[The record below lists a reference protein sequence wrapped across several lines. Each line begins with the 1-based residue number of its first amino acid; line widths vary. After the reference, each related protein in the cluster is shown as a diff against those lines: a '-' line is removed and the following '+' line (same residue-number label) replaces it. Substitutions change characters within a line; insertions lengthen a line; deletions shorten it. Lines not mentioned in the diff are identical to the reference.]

1 VLTLQDVAER
11 RRVQPRAEHG
21 PYGAGLCQHRD
32 ADRHDPPLQRGIL
45 PRVRPQRRVEDRGL
59 DPIRVD
65 DAGRNPVAGV
75 RRHEDDAVGR
85 DEPDRFPVLDAG
97 RLAAQRFELRRAGVV
112 GRHERTQHR
121 ERRDR
126 VLDLLIDGHRDRA
139 HDLDVLLIHLRL
151 LLLPRPEN
159 EDARERRERQRRQ
172 DGEQRKDGPE
182 RNPAR
187 RHG

>member
-1 VLTLQDVAER
+1 M
-11 RRVQPRAEHG
+11 
-21 PYGAGLCQHRD
+21 
-32 ADRHDPPLQRGIL
+32 
-45 PRVRPQRRVEDRGL
+45 
-59 DPIRVD
+59 
-65 DAGRNPVAGV
+65 
-75 RRHEDDAVGR
+75 
-85 DEPDRFPVLDAG
+85 
-97 RLAAQRFELRRAGVV
+97 
-112 GRHERTQHR
+112 
-121 ERRDR
+121 
-126 VLDLLIDGHRDRA
+126 LDLLIDGHRDRA